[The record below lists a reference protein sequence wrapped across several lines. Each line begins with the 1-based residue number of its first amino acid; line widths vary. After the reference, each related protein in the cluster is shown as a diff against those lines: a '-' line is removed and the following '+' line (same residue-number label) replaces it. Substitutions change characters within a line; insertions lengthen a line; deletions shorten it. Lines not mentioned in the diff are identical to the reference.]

1 MYVARNITQEECGN
15 GWENG
20 RCVCGC
26 DKSQHAGVYLNTAT
40 GEVKLAPSL
49 AQLQQQVIHEQHA
62 QAQVLATPQPA
73 VPATSVPRTV
83 PASSSTSLGGGSTNV
98 PAFSPFGQTP
108 ASSEQRSIFSSAKK
122 GPVQGSSSTMTNMA
136 SAQSQV
142 KTTSKM
148 VLFINPNNTTKISQ
162 LLTQINWFNLTIPGG
177 GGFDNF
183 SWAPNP
189 SMKITQTIKSLGFE
203 EEWPK
208 VKDDEGVSHFSYGI
222 SYRKGANKWAGGVET
237 MYHPASSSGEGS
249 AMCTFSPPTAASFAQ
264 LAMPVCVIIEPLRVT
279 ADEDEAEASADA
291 KPTFTKAK
299 ALMGKE
305 RYFCTALLKGISTVL
320 DRLLFDARMNT
331 GRRVAPS
338 MQP

>member
-1 MYVARNITQEECGN
+1 
-15 GWENG
+15 
-20 RCVCGC
+20 
-26 DKSQHAGVYLNTAT
+26 
-40 GEVKLAPSL
+40 
-49 AQLQQQVIHEQHA
+49 
-62 QAQVLATPQPA
+62 
-73 VPATSVPRTV
+73 
-83 PASSSTSLGGGSTNV
+83 
-98 PAFSPFGQTP
+98 
-108 ASSEQRSIFSSAKK
+108 
-122 GPVQGSSSTMTNMA
+122 MTNMA

-305 RYFCTALLKGISTVL
+305 RYFCTALLKSISTVL